1 MAKLGKPII
10 VAQDPTDRILKICV
24 GSLVYDRTGK
34 SWMCR
39 NPAGDFES
47 VSDKKVSLFFMQLGV
62 SCGLNKFQQRLQ
74 KHEAFAVSDIR
85 EVPRCR

>member
-10 VAQDPTDRILKICV
+10 VAPDPTERIVKVCT

-39 NPAGDFES
+39 NATGDFEL
-47 VSDKKVSLFFMQLGV
+47 VSDLQVSLFFMQLGV
-62 SCGLNKFQQRLQ
+62 QRGVDKVRRELQ
-74 KHEAFAVSDIR
+74 GSLAFAVKEMS
-85 EVPRCR
+85 